1 MISAGLASWM
11 GDILMLAPKNKNR
24 LEAALAAGIL
34 GLALLA
40 VSAPAEAQ
48 MRGFRGGPGFHQG
61 FGGGP
66 SGFRGFGGGIQR
78 PFMTRAQFGGVN
90 RPFGGFHRGFSGGVQ
105 RPFVTGARFG
115 SVHRPFGGVHRGF
128 VHRPFVHR
136 TAFFPRRF
144 HHRRRFGG
152 GFATGFFTGAALGF
166 SPAFYGYPYAGYGYP
181 YYTTA
186 SYDEECFVVR
196 RRVRDP
202 WGRIV
207 IRRRIVCA

>member
-90 RPFGGFHRGFSGGVQ
+90 
-105 RPFVTGARFG
+105 
-115 SVHRPFGGVHRGF
+115 RPFGGVHRGF